1 MKLQGKRVL
10 LTGASGGI
18 GEALAQ
24 ELAAQGA
31 HLLLHGRRAS
41 VLDRLCKELPH
52 PERHQTVVADLGS
65 HQERARLLQHPALEE
80 GLDVLI
86 NNAGCNQFA
95 WLEDQ
100 SSEQVERQLLL
111 NIEAPIQLTRTLLPH
126 LRKPAII
133 MNVGSSL
140 GAIGHPGYSV
150 YCASK
155 FALRGFSEALGR
167 ELEGSGIKVLHFAP
181 RATRTRLNS
190 EAAYEMNAELGT
202 QTDSPQEVAE
212 AAVIALCNETRRS
225 WLGWPEKLFVRLNA
239 LLPGIVDRALA
250 KQLPIIE
257 RYARHLP
264 PRTADTSASAA
275 PQPALSR
282 PIPTKKEP

>member
-1 MKLQGKRVL
+1 MKLEGKKVL

-24 ELAAQGA
+24 ALAAQGA

-41 VLDRLCKELPH
+41 VLERLCKELPY
-52 PERHQTVVADLGS
+52 PERHQIVIADLGS
-65 HQERARLLQHPALEE
+65 PQERARLLQHPSLEE

-100 SSEQVERQLLL
+100 SVEQVERQLLL
-111 NIEAPIQLTRTLLPH
+111 NIEAPIQLTRALLPR
-126 LRKPAII
+126 LRKPAVV
-133 MNVGSSL
+133 MNIGSSF
-140 GAIGHPGYSV
+140 GAIGYAGYSV

-167 ELEGSGIKVLHFAP
+167 ELEGTGIKVLHFAP

-202 QTDSPQEVAE
+202 QTDSPQDVAE

-239 LLPGIVDRALA
+239 LLPGLVDRALA
-250 KQLPIIE
+250 KQKPIIE
-257 RYARHLP
+257 RYARHSP
-264 PRTADTSASAA
+264 PPPAAGKGNATAVMTE
-275 PQPALSR
+275 
-282 PIPTKKEP
+282 KER

>member
-1 MKLQGKRVL
+1 MKIEGKLVL

-41 VLDRLCKELPH
+41 ALERLRKELPH
-52 PERHQTVVADLGS
+52 PERHQTVIADLGS
-65 HQERARLLQHPALEE
+65 PQERAKLLQHPALDE

-111 NIEAPIQLTRTLLPH
+111 NVEAPIQLTRMLLPR
-126 LRKPAII
+126 LRKPAVI
-133 MNVGSSL
+133 MNVGSSF
-140 GAIGHPGYSV
+140 GAIGYAGYSV

-167 ELEGSGIKVLHFAP
+167 ELEGTGIQVLHFAP

-202 QTDSPQEVAE
+202 HTDSPQDVAE
-212 AAVIALCNETRRS
+212 EAVIALCNETRRS
-225 WLGWPEKLFVRLNA
+225 WLGWPEKLFVRLNG
-239 LLPGIVDRALA
+239 LLPGLVDRALA
-250 KQLPIIE
+250 KQKPIIE
-257 RYARHLP
+257 RYARH
-264 PRTADTSASAA
+264 AA
-275 PQPALSR
+275 PAAGNAGHATSVM
-282 PIPTKKEP
+282 TEKER

>member
-1 MKLQGKRVL
+1 MKLEGKLVL

-41 VLDRLCKELPH
+41 ALERLRKELPH
-52 PERHQTVVADLGS
+52 PERHQTVIADLGS
-65 HQERARLLQHPALEE
+65 PQERAKLLQHPALDE

-111 NIEAPIQLTRTLLPH
+111 NVEAPIQLTRMLLPR
-126 LRKPAII
+126 LRKPAVI
-133 MNVGSSL
+133 MNVGSSF
-140 GAIGHPGYSV
+140 GAIGYAGYSV

-167 ELEGSGIKVLHFAP
+167 ELEGTGIQVLHFAP
-181 RATRTRLNS
+181 RATRTHLNS

-202 QTDSPQEVAE
+202 HTDSPQDVAE
-212 AAVIALCNETRRS
+212 EAVIALCNETRRS
-225 WLGWPEKLFVRLNA
+225 WLGWPEKLFVRLNG
-239 LLPGIVDRALA
+239 LLPGLVDRALA
-250 KQLPIIE
+250 KQKPIIE
-257 RYARHLP
+257 RYARH
-264 PRTADTSASAA
+264 AA
-275 PQPALSR
+275 PAAGNAGHTTSVM
-282 PIPTKKEP
+282 TEKER

>member
-1 MKLQGKRVL
+1 MKLEGKLVL

-24 ELAAQGA
+24 ELTAQGA
-31 HLLLHGRRAS
+31 RLLLHGRRAS
-41 VLDRLCKELPH
+41 ALERLRKELPH
-52 PERHQTVVADLGS
+52 PERHQTVIADLGS
-65 HQERARLLQHPALEE
+65 PQERAKLLQHPALDE

-111 NIEAPIQLTRTLLPH
+111 NVEAPIQLTRMLLPR
-126 LRKPAII
+126 LRKPAVI
-133 MNVGSSL
+133 MNVGSSF
-140 GAIGHPGYSV
+140 GAIGYAGYSV

-167 ELEGSGIKVLHFAP
+167 ELEGTGIQVLHFAP

-202 QTDSPQEVAE
+202 HTDSPQDVAE
-212 AAVIALCNETRRS
+212 EAVIALCNETRRS
-225 WLGWPEKLFVRLNA
+225 WLGWPEKLFVRLNG
-239 LLPGIVDRALA
+239 LLPGLVDRALA
-250 KQLPIIE
+250 KQKPIIE
-257 RYARHLP
+257 RYARH
-264 PRTADTSASAA
+264 AA
-275 PQPALSR
+275 PAAGKAGHTTSVM
-282 PIPTKKEP
+282 TEKER

>member
-1 MKLQGKRVL
+1 MQLEGKRVL

-18 GEALAQ
+18 GEELAQ

-31 HLLLHGRRAS
+31 HLLLNGRRGPA
-41 VLDRLCKELPH
+41 LERLRKSLPH
-52 PERHQTVVADLGS
+52 PELHQVLIADLGS
-65 HQERARLLQHPALEE
+65 SQERARLLQHPLLEE
-80 GLDVLI
+80 GIDVLI

-100 SSEQVERQLLL
+100 SSEQVERQLRL
-111 NIEAPIQLTRTLLPH
+111 NIEAPIQLTRTLLPQM
-126 LRKPAII
+126 RKPGII
-133 MNVGSSL
+133 MNVGSSF
-140 GAIGHPGYSV
+140 GSIGYPGYSV

-202 QTDSPQEVAE
+202 HTDSPQEVAE
-212 AAVIALCNETRRS
+212 EAVIALCNETRRR
-225 WLGWPEKLFVRLNA
+225 WLGWPEQLFVRLNA
-239 LLPGIVDRALA
+239 LLPGIVDKALA

-264 PRTADTSASAA
+264 HEA
-275 PQPALSR
+275 QPHS
-282 PIPTKKEP
+282 IPTKKES

>member
-1 MKLQGKRVL
+1 MKLEGKLVL

-41 VLDRLCKELPH
+41 ALERLRKELPH
-52 PERHQTVVADLGS
+52 PERHQTVIADLGS
-65 HQERARLLQHPALEE
+65 PQERAKLLQHPALDE

-111 NIEAPIQLTRTLLPH
+111 NVEAPIQLTRMLLPR
-126 LRKPAII
+126 LRKPAVI
-133 MNVGSSL
+133 MNVGSSF
-140 GAIGHPGYSV
+140 GAIGYAGYSV

-167 ELEGSGIKVLHFAP
+167 ELEGTGIQVLHFAP

-202 QTDSPQEVAE
+202 HTDSPQDVAE
-212 AAVIALCNETRRS
+212 EAVIALCNETRRS
-225 WLGWPEKLFVRLNA
+225 WLGWPEKLFVWLNG
-239 LLPGIVDRALA
+239 LLPGLVDRALA
-250 KQLPIIE
+250 KQKPIIE
-257 RYARHLP
+257 RYARH
-264 PRTADTSASAA
+264 AA
-275 PQPALSR
+275 PTAGNSGH
-282 PIPTKKEP
+282 TTSVMTEKER

>member
-1 MKLQGKRVL
+1 MKLEGKLVL

-41 VLDRLCKELPH
+41 ALERLRKELPH
-52 PERHQTVVADLGS
+52 PEHHQTVIADLGS
-65 HQERARLLQHPALEE
+65 PQERAKLLQHPALDE

-111 NIEAPIQLTRTLLPH
+111 NVEAPIQLTRMLLPR
-126 LRKPAII
+126 LRKPAVI
-133 MNVGSSL
+133 MNVGSSF
-140 GAIGHPGYSV
+140 GAIGYAGYSV

-167 ELEGSGIKVLHFAP
+167 ELEGTGIQVLHFAP

-202 QTDSPQEVAE
+202 HTDSPQDVAE
-212 AAVIALCNETRRS
+212 EAVIALCNETRRS
-225 WLGWPEKLFVRLNA
+225 WLGWPEKLFVRLNG
-239 LLPGIVDRALA
+239 LLPGLVDRALA
-250 KQLPIIE
+250 KQKPIIE
-257 RYARHLP
+257 RYARH
-264 PRTADTSASAA
+264 AA
-275 PQPALSR
+275 PAAGNAGHTTSVM
-282 PIPTKKEP
+282 TEKER

>member
-1 MKLQGKRVL
+1 MKLEGKLVM

-31 HLLLHGRRAS
+31 HLLLHGRKAS
-41 VLDRLCKELPH
+41 ALERLRKELPH
-52 PERHQTVVADLGS
+52 PERHQTVIADLGS
-65 HQERARLLQHPALEE
+65 PQERAKLLQHPALDE

-111 NIEAPIQLTRTLLPH
+111 NVEAPIQLTRMLLPR
-126 LRKPAII
+126 LRKPAVI
-133 MNVGSSL
+133 MNVGSSF
-140 GAIGHPGYSV
+140 GAIGYAGYSV

-167 ELEGSGIKVLHFAP
+167 ELEGTGIQVLHFAP

-202 QTDSPQEVAE
+202 HTDSPQDVAE
-212 AAVIALCNETRRS
+212 EAVIALCNETRRS
-225 WLGWPEKLFVRLNA
+225 WIGWPEKLFVRLNG
-239 LLPGIVDRALA
+239 LLPGLVDRALA
-250 KQLPIIE
+250 KQKPIIE
-257 RYARHLP
+257 RYARH
-264 PRTADTSASAA
+264 AA
-275 PQPALSR
+275 PAAGNAGHTTSVM
-282 PIPTKKEP
+282 TEKER

>member
-1 MKLQGKRVL
+1 MQLEGKRVL

-18 GEALAQ
+18 GEELAQ

-31 HLLLHGRRAS
+31 HLLLNGRRGPA
-41 VLDRLCKELPH
+41 LERLRKSLPH
-52 PERHQTVVADLGS
+52 PEHHQVLIADLGS
-65 HQERARLLQHPALEE
+65 SQERARLLQHPLLEE
-80 GLDVLI
+80 GIDVLI

-100 SSEQVERQLLL
+100 SSEQVERQLRL
-111 NIEAPIQLTRTLLPH
+111 NIEAPIQLTRTLLPQM
-126 LRKPAII
+126 RKPGII
-133 MNVGSSL
+133 MNVGSSF
-140 GAIGHPGYSV
+140 GSIGYPGYSV

-202 QTDSPQEVAE
+202 HTDSPQEVAE
-212 AAVIALCNETRRS
+212 EAVIALCNETRRR
-225 WLGWPEKLFVRLNA
+225 WLGWPEQLFVRLNA
-239 LLPGIVDRALA
+239 LLPGIVDKALA
-250 KQLPIIE
+250 KQLPIIK

-264 PRTADTSASAA
+264 HE
-275 PQPALSR
+275 ALPHS
-282 PIPTKKEP
+282 IPTKKES

>member
-1 MKLQGKRVL
+1 MKLEGKLVL

-31 HLLLHGRRAS
+31 HLLLHGRRAGA
-41 VLDRLCKELPH
+41 LERLCKELPH
-52 PERHQTVVADLGS
+52 PERHQTVIADLGS
-65 HQERARLLQHPALEE
+65 PQERARLLQHPALDE

-111 NIEAPIQLTRTLLPH
+111 NVEAPIQLTRMLLSR
-126 LRKPAII
+126 LRKPAVI
-133 MNVGSSL
+133 MNIGSSF
-140 GAIGHPGYSV
+140 GAIGYAGYSV

-167 ELEGSGIKVLHFAP
+167 ELEGTGIQVLHFAP

-202 QTDSPQEVAE
+202 HTDSPQDVAE
-212 AAVIALCNETRRS
+212 EAVIALCNETRRS
-225 WLGWPEKLFVRLNA
+225 WLGWPEKLFVRLNG
-239 LLPGIVDRALA
+239 LLPGLVDRALA
-250 KQLPIIE
+250 RQKPIIE
-257 RYARHLP
+257 RYARHP
-264 PRTADTSASAA
+264 APAAGTSGH
-275 PQPALSR
+275 
-282 PIPTKKEP
+282 PTSVMTEKER

>member
-1 MKLQGKRVL
+1 MKLEGKLVL

-41 VLDRLCKELPH
+41 ALERLRKELPH
-52 PERHQTVVADLGS
+52 PERHQTVIADLGS
-65 HQERARLLQHPALEE
+65 PQERAKLLQHPALDE

-111 NIEAPIQLTRTLLPH
+111 NVEAPIQLTRMLLPR
-126 LRKPAII
+126 LRKPAVI
-133 MNVGSSL
+133 MNVGSSF
-140 GAIGHPGYSV
+140 GAIGYAGYSV

-167 ELEGSGIKVLHFAP
+167 ELEGTGIQVLHFAP

-202 QTDSPQEVAE
+202 HTDSPQDVAE
-212 AAVIALCNETRRS
+212 EAVIALCNETRRS
-225 WLGWPEKLFVRLNA
+225 WLGWPEKLFVRLNG
-239 LLPGIVDRALA
+239 LLPGLVDRALA
-250 KQLPIIE
+250 KQKPIIE
-257 RYARHLP
+257 RYARH
-264 PRTADTSASAA
+264 AA
-275 PQPALSR
+275 PAAGNAGHATSVM
-282 PIPTKKEP
+282 TEKER

>member
-1 MKLQGKRVL
+1 MKLEGKLVL

-41 VLDRLCKELPH
+41 ALERLRKELPH
-52 PERHQTVVADLGS
+52 PERHQTVIADLGS
-65 HQERARLLQHPALEE
+65 PQERAKLLQHPALDE

-111 NIEAPIQLTRTLLPH
+111 NVEAPIQLTRMLLPR
-126 LRKPAII
+126 LRKPAVI
-133 MNVGSSL
+133 MNVGSSF
-140 GAIGHPGYSV
+140 GAIGYAGYSV

-167 ELEGSGIKVLHFAP
+167 ELEGTGIQVLHFAP

-202 QTDSPQEVAE
+202 HTDSPQDVAE
-212 AAVIALCNETRRS
+212 EAVIALCNETRRS
-225 WLGWPEKLFVRLNA
+225 WLGWPEKLFVRLNG
-239 LLPGIVDRALA
+239 LLPGLVDRALA
-250 KQLPIIE
+250 RQKPIIE
-257 RYARHLP
+257 RYARH
-264 PRTADTSASAA
+264 AA
-275 PQPALSR
+275 PAAGNAGHTTSVM
-282 PIPTKKEP
+282 TEKER

>member
-1 MKLQGKRVL
+1 MKLEGKLML

-31 HLLLHGRRAS
+31 HLLLHGRRAGA
-41 VLDRLCKELPH
+41 LERLCKELPH
-52 PERHQTVVADLGS
+52 PERHQTVIADLGS
-65 HQERARLLQHPALEE
+65 PQERARLLLHPALDE

-111 NIEAPIQLTRTLLPH
+111 NVEAPIQLTRMLLPR
-126 LRKPAII
+126 LRKPAVI
-133 MNVGSSL
+133 MNIGSSF
-140 GAIGHPGYSV
+140 GAIGYAGYSV

-167 ELEGSGIKVLHFAP
+167 ELEGTGIQVLHFAP

-202 QTDSPQEVAE
+202 HTDSPQDVAE
-212 AAVIALCNETRRS
+212 EAVIALCNETRRS
-225 WLGWPEKLFVRLNA
+225 WLGWPEKLFVRLNG
-239 LLPGIVDRALA
+239 LLPGLVDRALA
-250 KQLPIIE
+250 RQKPIIE
-257 RYARHLP
+257 RYARHP
-264 PRTADTSASAA
+264 APAAGTSRHATSVM
-275 PQPALSR
+275 
-282 PIPTKKEP
+282 TEKER

>member
-1 MKLQGKRVL
+1 MKLEGKLVL

-18 GEALAQ
+18 GEAMAQ

-31 HLLLHGRRAS
+31 HLLLHGRRAGA
-41 VLDRLCKELPH
+41 LERLCKELPH
-52 PERHQTVVADLGS
+52 PERHQTVIADLGS
-65 HQERARLLQHPALEE
+65 PQERARLLQHPALDE

-111 NIEAPIQLTRTLLPH
+111 NVEAPIQLTRMLLPR
-126 LRKPAII
+126 LRKPAVI
-133 MNVGSSL
+133 MNIGSSF
-140 GAIGHPGYSV
+140 GAIGYAGYSV

-167 ELEGSGIKVLHFAP
+167 ELEGTGIQVLHFAP
-181 RATRTRLNS
+181 RATRTHLNS

-202 QTDSPQEVAE
+202 HTDSPQDVAE
-212 AAVIALCNETRRS
+212 EAVIALCNETRRS
-225 WLGWPEKLFVRLNA
+225 WLGWPEKLFVRLNG
-239 LLPGIVDRALA
+239 LLPGLVDRALA
-250 KQLPIIE
+250 RQKPIIE
-257 RYARHLP
+257 RYARHP
-264 PRTADTSASAA
+264 APAAGTSGHATSVM
-275 PQPALSR
+275 
-282 PIPTKKEP
+282 TEKER

>member
-1 MKLQGKRVL
+1 MKLEGKLVL

-31 HLLLHGRRAS
+31 RLLLHGRRAS
-41 VLDRLCKELPH
+41 ALERLRKELPH
-52 PERHQTVVADLGS
+52 PERHQTVIADLGS
-65 HQERARLLQHPALEE
+65 PQERTKLLQHPALDE

-111 NIEAPIQLTRTLLPH
+111 NVEAPIQLTRMLLPR
-126 LRKPAII
+126 LRKPAVI
-133 MNVGSSL
+133 MNVGSSF
-140 GAIGHPGYSV
+140 GAIGYAGYSV

-167 ELEGSGIKVLHFAP
+167 ELEGTGIQVLHFAP

-202 QTDSPQEVAE
+202 RTDSPQDVAE
-212 AAVIALCNETRRS
+212 EAVIALCNETRRS
-225 WLGWPEKLFVRLNA
+225 WLGWPEKLFVRLNG
-239 LLPGIVDRALA
+239 LLPGLVDRALA
-250 KQLPIIE
+250 KQKPIIE
-257 RYARHLP
+257 RYARH
-264 PRTADTSASAA
+264 AA
-275 PQPALSR
+275 PTAGNSGHA
-282 PIPTKKEP
+282 TSVMTEKER

>member
-1 MKLQGKRVL
+1 MKLEGKLVL

-41 VLDRLCKELPH
+41 ALERLRKELPH
-52 PERHQTVVADLGS
+52 PERHQTVIADLGS
-65 HQERARLLQHPALEE
+65 PQERAKLLQHPALDE

-111 NIEAPIQLTRTLLPH
+111 NVEAPIQLTRMLLPR
-126 LRKPAII
+126 LRKPAVI
-133 MNVGSSL
+133 MNVGSSF
-140 GAIGHPGYSV
+140 GAIGYAGYSV

-167 ELEGSGIKVLHFAP
+167 ELEGTGIQVLHFAP

-202 QTDSPQEVAE
+202 HTDSPQDVAE
-212 AAVIALCNETRRS
+212 EAVIALCNETRRS
-225 WLGWPEKLFVRLNA
+225 WLGWPEKLFVRLNG
-239 LLPGIVDRALA
+239 LLPGLVDWALA
-250 KQLPIIE
+250 KQKPIIE
-257 RYARHLP
+257 RYARH
-264 PRTADTSASAA
+264 AA
-275 PQPALSR
+275 PAAGNSGH
-282 PIPTKKEP
+282 TTSVMTEKER

>member
-1 MKLQGKRVL
+1 MKLEGKLVL

-41 VLDRLCKELPH
+41 ALERLCKELPH
-52 PERHQTVVADLGS
+52 PGRHQTVIADLGS
-65 HQERARLLQHPALEE
+65 PQERAKLLQHPALDE

-111 NIEAPIQLTRTLLPH
+111 NVEAPIQLTRMLLPR
-126 LRKPAII
+126 LRKPAVI
-133 MNVGSSL
+133 MNVGSSF
-140 GAIGHPGYSV
+140 GAIGYAGYSV

-167 ELEGSGIKVLHFAP
+167 ELEGTGIQVLHFAP

-202 QTDSPQEVAE
+202 HTDSPQDVAE
-212 AAVIALCNETRRS
+212 EAVIALCNETRRS
-225 WLGWPEKLFVRLNA
+225 WLGWPEKLFVRLNG
-239 LLPGIVDRALA
+239 LLPGLVDRALA
-250 KQLPIIE
+250 KQKPIIE
-257 RYARHLP
+257 RYARH
-264 PRTADTSASAA
+264 AA
-275 PQPALSR
+275 PAAGNSGH
-282 PIPTKKEP
+282 TTSVMTEKER

>member
-1 MKLQGKRVL
+1 MKLEGKLVL

-31 HLLLHGRRAS
+31 HLLLHGRRAGA
-41 VLDRLCKELPH
+41 LERLCKELPH
-52 PERHQTVVADLGS
+52 PERHQTVIADLGS
-65 HQERARLLQHPALEE
+65 PQERARLLQHPALDE

-111 NIEAPIQLTRTLLPH
+111 NVEAPIQLTRMLLPR
-126 LRKPAII
+126 LRKPAVI
-133 MNVGSSL
+133 MNIGSSF
-140 GAIGHPGYSV
+140 GAIGYAGYSV

-167 ELEGSGIKVLHFAP
+167 ELEGTGIQVLHFAP

-202 QTDSPQEVAE
+202 HTDSPQDVAE
-212 AAVIALCNETRRS
+212 EAVIALGNETRRS
-225 WLGWPEKLFVRLNA
+225 WLGWPEKLFVRLNG
-239 LLPGIVDRALA
+239 LLPGLVDRALA
-250 KQLPIIE
+250 RQKPIIE
-257 RYARHLP
+257 RYARHP
-264 PRTADTSASAA
+264 APAAGTSGHTTSVM
-275 PQPALSR
+275 
-282 PIPTKKEP
+282 TEKER

>member
-1 MKLQGKRVL
+1 MKLEGKLVL

-41 VLDRLCKELPH
+41 ALERLRKELPH
-52 PERHQTVVADLGS
+52 PERHQTVIADLGS
-65 HQERARLLQHPALEE
+65 PQERAKLLQHPTLDE

-111 NIEAPIQLTRTLLPH
+111 NVEAPIQLTRMLLPR
-126 LRKPAII
+126 LRKPAVI
-133 MNVGSSL
+133 MNVGSSF
-140 GAIGHPGYSV
+140 GAIGYAGYSV

-167 ELEGSGIKVLHFAP
+167 ELEGTGIQVLHFAP

-202 QTDSPQEVAE
+202 HTDSPQDVAE
-212 AAVIALCNETRRS
+212 EAVIALCNETRRS
-225 WLGWPEKLFVRLNA
+225 WLGWPEKLFVRLNG
-239 LLPGIVDRALA
+239 LLPGLVDRALA
-250 KQLPIIE
+250 KQKPIIE
-257 RYARHLP
+257 RYARH
-264 PRTADTSASAA
+264 AA
-275 PQPALSR
+275 PAAGNAGHTTSVM
-282 PIPTKKEP
+282 TEKER

>member
-1 MKLQGKRVL
+1 MKLEGKKVL

-24 ELAAQGA
+24 ALAAQGA

-41 VLDRLCKELPH
+41 ALERLCKELPY
-52 PERHQTVVADLGS
+52 PERHQIVIADLGS
-65 HQERARLLQHPALEE
+65 PQERARLLQHPALEE

-100 SSEQVERQLLL
+100 STEQVERQLLL
-111 NIEAPIQLTRTLLPH
+111 NIEVPIQLTRALLPR
-126 LRKPAII
+126 LRKPAVV
-133 MNVGSSL
+133 MNIGSSF
-140 GAIGHPGYSV
+140 GAIGYAGYSV

-167 ELEGSGIKVLHFAP
+167 ELEGTGIKVLHFAP

-202 QTDSPQEVAE
+202 QTDSPQDVAE

-239 LLPGIVDRALA
+239 LLPGLVDRALA
-250 KQLPIIE
+250 KQKPIIE
-257 RYARHLP
+257 RYARHSP
-264 PRTADTSASAA
+264 PPAAGTGNPTAVMTE
-275 PQPALSR
+275 
-282 PIPTKKEP
+282 KER

>member
-1 MKLQGKRVL
+1 MKLEGKLVL

-31 HLLLHGRRAS
+31 HLLLHGRRAGA
-41 VLDRLCKELPH
+41 LERLCKELPH
-52 PERHQTVVADLGS
+52 PERHQTVIADLGS
-65 HQERARLLQHPALEE
+65 PQERARLLQHPALDE

-111 NIEAPIQLTRTLLPH
+111 NVEAPIQLTRMLLPR
-126 LRKPAII
+126 LRKPAVI
-133 MNVGSSL
+133 MNIGSSF
-140 GAIGHPGYSV
+140 GAIGYAGYSV

-167 ELEGSGIKVLHFAP
+167 ELEGTGIQVLHFAP

-202 QTDSPQEVAE
+202 HTDSPQDVAE
-212 AAVIALCNETRRS
+212 EAVLALCNETRRS
-225 WLGWPEKLFVRLNA
+225 WLGWPEKLFVRLNG
-239 LLPGIVDRALA
+239 LLPGLVDRALA
-250 KQLPIIE
+250 RQKPIIE
-257 RYARHLP
+257 RYARHP
-264 PRTADTSASAA
+264 APAAGTSGHTTSVM
-275 PQPALSR
+275 
-282 PIPTKKEP
+282 TEKER